1 MNRDDHLN
9 NIAKYAGR
17 MAHEIR
23 ALNAVGRFDINSV
36 AEDFLIPVLKLVFD
50 CPDLQN
56 MNKIQPNFPAVDL
69 GCATAKVSI
78 QVTTDGSSNKVEK
91 TLEMFHEHGLA
102 NAFDRLYVLALTEK
116 QASYTAKP
124 LERAI
129 AALTIPFDPAA
140 DVIDWDDILTRIRH
154 LETDKLEAIDHY
166 LASGWARRDS
176 HVKFREQLAKFLAF
190 STEKIEVEK
199 ASRKYIPAIFV
210 ETHSAKE
217 QMRLFAN
224 PLFFYRKIQDKLR
237 RFAYDHLNS
246 RLKIAGE
253 PELVSELDAGLL
265 SAAPATF
272 AELGAWLDQVDQAIG
287 VELAKVRP
295 LSWWL
300 ETGEARYEPVNRE
313 SAGWMIARHQLEGA
327 ATGLTSRLNDARAL
341 IALIRNKIFLV
352 TSMAGQGKTNFV
364 CDLVENQ
371 FRLFEIP
378 CLFIPARQLNGFA
391 RGTRLFD
398 YIAHNRYAPD
408 GTKLHDY
415 LSLFDQVAHDV
426 KKPFVILIDGINE
439 VADLASFNE
448 ELKAFC
454 SAVCQYDRIKLAI
467 TCRSE
472 FFDERFASMLDEP
485 FAAQIHR
492 VDDLRS
498 EMTDLSKA
506 RLLNA
511 YLAHFRIK
519 GSLQGQAKAFLEN
532 DLLLLRIFCERYEGS
547 DVGYVTDIY
556 KGDLFVDY
564 LRKKT
569 VSFPQQHQ
577 AKALPTLFKIAE
589 SMLAADDFSMVS
601 VRDFTAEEQEIVRR
615 FVEDD
620 VILRREVDREG
631 LAAIGDLAVS
641 FTYDELRDFIIAY
654 QLVDRATA
662 DQAQALTET
671 LARLPSSPVYE
682 GVYRYAYLLARRAND
697 AAALAA
703 CEAAPDFTEHFSL
716 NVHLLSPA
724 VQTSEDVARV
734 KAILA
739 DASAARQRRRVAL
752 FLLHRL
758 NGADLLNIAIL
769 IGHLNDLEDAEH
781 ATFIRTIFG
790 GHRDYDPLAWQQS
803 IDKLVTDVSEDG
815 GRGLVRDASPQWL
828 AFFLHAAAHAGW
840 LERERASTLFRD
852 AGDAIN
858 CAEAQVW
865 VGPARATAVQMLL
878 ADIAASEVAMA

>member
-17 MAHEIR
+17 MVNEIR

-36 AEDFLIPVLKLVFD
+36 AEDFLIPVLKLAFE

-56 MNKIQPNFPAVDL
+56 MNKIQANFPAVDL
-69 GCATAKVSI
+69 GCATTRVSF
-78 QVTTDGSSNKVEK
+78 QVTTDGSSSKVEK
-91 TLEMFHEHGLA
+91 TLAKFHEHDLDKT
-102 NAFDRLYVLALTEK
+102 FDHLYVLALTEK
-116 QASYTAKP
+116 QASYTAKS

-154 LETDKLEAIDHY
+154 LDTDKLEAIDHY
-166 LASGWARRDS
+166 LASGWAKRDS
-176 HVKFREQLAKFLAF
+176 QVKFREQLNKFLAF
-190 STEKIEVEK
+190 SAEKIEVEK
-199 ASRKYIPAIFV
+199 TSRKYIPSIFV
-210 ETHSAKE
+210 ETHSTKE

-237 RFAYDHLNS
+237 RFAYDNLNAS
-246 RLKIAGE
+246 LKIAGE
-253 PELVSELDAGLL
+253 PELVSELDACLL
-265 SAAPATF
+265 SVTPATF
-272 AELGAWLDQVDQAIG
+272 AELDAWLDQVDQAIG

-295 LSWWL
+295 LSWWR
-300 ETGEARYEPVNRE
+300 ETGEARYEPVNPE
-313 SAGWMIARHQLEGA
+313 SAGWMIARHKLEGTA
-327 ATGLTSRLNDARAL
+327 SGLTSRLNDARAL
-341 IALIRNKIFLV
+341 IGLIRNKIFLV

-391 RGTRLFD
+391 PGTRLFD

-415 LSLFDQVAHDV
+415 LALFDQVAHDV
-426 KKPFVILIDGINE
+426 EKPLVILIDGINE
-439 VADLASFNE
+439 VTDLASFNE
-448 ELKAFC
+448 ELKAIC
-454 SAVCQYDRIKLAI
+454 SAVCQYDWIKLVI

-472 FFDERFASMLDEP
+472 FFDDRFATMLDEP
-485 FAAQIHR
+485 FAAHIHR
-492 VDDLRS
+492 VNDLRS

-519 GSLQGQAKAFLEN
+519 GALQGQAKAFLEN

-564 LRKKT
+564 LHKKIAA
-569 VSFPQQHQ
+569 FPLQHQ
-577 AKALPTLFKIAE
+577 AKALPTLFKITA
-589 SMLAADDFSMVS
+589 SMLAADDFSKLS
-601 VRDFTAEEQEIVRR
+601 VRDFSAEEQEIVRR
-615 FVEDD
+615 FVEND
-620 VILRREVDREG
+620 VILRREIDSEG
-631 LAAIGDLAVS
+631 LAAVGDLTIS

-654 QLVDRATA
+654 QLVDRAAA
-662 DQAQALTET
+662 DHAQALTEM
-671 LARLPSSPVYE
+671 LARLPSRPVYE
-682 GVYRYAYLLARRAND
+682 GVYRYAYLLARKAND
-697 AAALAA
+697 TAAIAA
-703 CEAAPDFTEHFSL
+703 CMAAPNFTEHFSL
-716 NVHLLSPA
+716 NVHLLPPA

-739 DASAARQRRRVAL
+739 DAGASRRRRRVAL
-752 FLLHRL
+752 LLLHRR
-758 NGADLLNIAIL
+758 NAADLLNIAIL
-769 IGHLNDLEDAEH
+769 IGYLNDLEDAEH
-781 ATFIRTIFG
+781 APFIRAIFG
-790 GHRDYDPLAWQQS
+790 GHRDYDPQAWRQS
-803 IDKLVTDVSEDG
+803 IDDLVSDVGEDEG
-815 GRGLVRDASPQWL
+815 GRGLVRYAPQWL

-840 LERERASTLFRD
+840 LERERASTLFQD
-852 AGDAIN
+852 AGDAVN
-858 CAEAQVW
+858 CAEALVL
-865 VGPARATAVQMLL
+865 VGPARATAVQTLL
-878 ADIAASEVAMA
+878 ADIAASAGAKV